1 MLGNSI
7 GGGKSNSLLS
17 EYANLLGDAVMRH
30 RTRIAETSARV
41 EAELANKLKSEFI
54 ANMSHELRTPL
65 NTIIGFSRLIGEH
78 NKRALSPESI
88 NEYSG
93 LIQEAAKHLLSII
106 NDILEISKIQ
116 SGRFNLDIHPLDL
129 DELLIGCL
137 PYFKVA
143 AEERGVTLVQ
153 EVARDMPLVGADP
166 VKLRQVIL
174 NLLSNAIKFTPN
186 GGKVTLRAQQ
196 HNDDQVRIMVRD
208 TGIGMSDAEIA
219 IALLPF
225 GQVDGGRSR
234 LREGTGLGLPIAKA
248 LIEKH
253 GGKMEIRSGK
263 DQGTEVSILLPVAD
277 HSFPSVAL
285 HIEPETTPA
294 RQPGEQQAL

>member
-17 EYANLLGDAVMRH
+17 EYASLLGDAVMRH
-30 RTRIAETSARV
+30 RTRVAETSARV

-65 NTIIGFSRLIGEH
+65 NTIIGFSRLIGDH

-116 SGRFNLDIHPLDL
+116 SGRFNLDIHPINM

-143 AEERGVTLVQ
+143 ADERGVTLVHD
-153 EVARDMPLVGADP
+153 VPATLPLVGADP

-186 GGKVTLRAQQ
+186 GGRVTLLAEPHQKRF
-196 HNDDQVRIMVRD
+196 VRISVRD
-208 TGIGMSDAEIA
+208 TGIGMSEAEMA

-234 LREGTGLGLPIAKA
+234 MREGTGLGLPIAKA
-248 LIEKH
+248 LVEKH
-253 GGKMEIRSGK
+253 GGLMDIRSVKG
-263 DQGTEVSILLPVAD
+263 QGTEVSVLLPIAE
-277 HSFPSVAL
+277 HTFPDVAL
-285 HIEPETTPA
+285 HIDPETTPA
-294 RQPGEQQAL
+294 RHAGDQPAL